1 MIPTVDLLRPLN
13 DAWPEETRAIMQS
26 PIDPVR
32 LLGRH
37 STVETSTERHEGTI
51 VAAGVR
57 GVDISIAGVVTR
69 VPAGDVVAISVQ

>member
-1 MIPTVDLLRPLN
+1 
-13 DAWPEETRAIMQS
+13 MQS

-37 STVETSTERHEGTI
+37 SRVQTTTGNYEGTI

-57 GVDISIAGVVTR
+57 GVDLAGESGVLR
-69 VPAGDVVAISVQ
+69 LPASEVLTISVN

>member
-1 MIPTVDLLRPLN
+1 
-13 DAWPEETRAIMQS
+13 MQS

-37 STVETSTERHEGTI
+37 SKVQTTTTNLVGTI

-57 GVDISIAGVVTR
+57 GVDISASGVVTR
-69 VPAGDVVAISVQ
+69 IPASDVISISVQ

>member
-1 MIPTVDLLRPLN
+1 
-13 DAWPEETRAIMQS
+13 MQS

-37 STVETSTERHEGTI
+37 STVQTSTTNHVGTI

-57 GVDISIAGVVTR
+57 GVDISASGVVTR
-69 VPAGDVVAISVQ
+69 VPASEVLAITVQ